1 MSWLFPEVKDDFKK
15 FDKDYDDSLK
25 ICYKN
30 KTKNK
35 CDECCSKEY
44 GKYCD
49 CKKINE
55 EK

>member
-1 MSWLFPEVKDDFKK
+1 MLYILEES
-15 FDKDYDDSLK
+15 
-25 ICYKN
+25 YKT

-55 EK
+55 KNEKNE